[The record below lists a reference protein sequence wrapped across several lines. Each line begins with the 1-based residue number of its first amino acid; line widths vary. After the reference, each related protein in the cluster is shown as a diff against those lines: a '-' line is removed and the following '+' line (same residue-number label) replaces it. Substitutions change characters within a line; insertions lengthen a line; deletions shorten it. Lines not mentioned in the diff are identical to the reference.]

1 MMRQTRFGLL
11 LVGVGALVACASIIH
26 GTRQSVG
33 ITSIPSAATVYDNGQ
48 LLGKTPMVAEL
59 SRKTDHRIRMELE
72 GYEPYEMVLT
82 RHVSGWL
89 FGNLLF
95 GGLIGIIIDAA
106 DGAIYNLKPEAVS
119 ANLVKVGDDQSQ
131 KSGLVIS
138 VVLGAPEHGERI
150 GQLARLPEV
159 SAAKGDLR

>member
-1 MMRQTRFGLL
+1 MMRKTRFGLL
-11 LVGVGALVACASIIH
+11 LVGVVVLIACASIIH

-59 SRKTDHRIRMELE
+59 SRKTDHRIRIELE
-72 GYEPYEMVLT
+72 GYQPYEMVLT
-82 RHVSGWL
+82 RHISGWL

-95 GGLIGIIIDAA
+95 GGIIGIIIDAA
-106 DGAIYNLKPEAVS
+106 DGAIYNVKPEAVS
-119 ANLVKVGDDQSQ
+119 ANLVKVGEDPSQ
-131 KSGLVIS
+131 KTGLVIS

-150 GQLARLPEV
+150 GQLTPLPEG
-159 SAAKGDLR
+159 SAASDRG